1 MTEKNYRSLDEVETE
16 YFREH
21 PDEIDA
27 YIDEIFA
34 EYAAAG
40 DTAALL
46 ASLRIIAKVK
56 GVSELASQIGIT
68 RQGLQKA
75 LASKGNPGLE
85 DIKKTLRI
93 HRKTASTRQSQCSV
107 VIAMNSKP

>member
-16 YFREH
+16 YFRAH

-27 YIDEIFA
+27 YIDELFE

-56 GVSELASQIGIT
+56 GISELASQIGIT
-68 RQGLQKA
+68 RQRLQKA
-75 LASKGNPGLE
+75 LSSKGNPGLE
-85 DIKKTLRI
+85 DIKQTLRI
-93 HRKTASTRQSQCSV
+93 NRKPVSTLQSQCSAV
-107 VIAMNSKP
+107 TAMHSES

>member
-27 YIDEIFA
+27 YIDEIFE

-46 ASLRIIAKVK
+46 ASLRIIAKIK

-75 LASKGNPGLE
+75 LSSKGNPGLE
-85 DIKKTLRI
+85 NIKKTLRI
-93 HRKTASTRQSQCSV
+93 HKKTASTHQSETVKNSV
-107 VIAMNSKP
+107 